1 MPYKSYRS
9 VVMDTIRDAYER
21 SKLLFIVDQILDGD
35 DDSISID
42 SPTFL
47 SYLCSRTKLE
57 DAIATRYF
65 KERTRRI
72 CDGNV
77 FENDLH
83 HNEDGNLWMNDEEF
97 KQKYRVT
104 REMLDEIC

>member
-35 DDSISID
+35 DDSISIG
-42 SPTFL
+42 SLSFL
-47 SYLCSRTKLE
+47 SYLCSRTKFE

-65 KERTRRI
+65 
-72 CDGNV
+72 
-77 FENDLH
+77 
-83 HNEDGNLWMNDEEF
+83 
-97 KQKYRVT
+97 
-104 REMLDEIC
+104 